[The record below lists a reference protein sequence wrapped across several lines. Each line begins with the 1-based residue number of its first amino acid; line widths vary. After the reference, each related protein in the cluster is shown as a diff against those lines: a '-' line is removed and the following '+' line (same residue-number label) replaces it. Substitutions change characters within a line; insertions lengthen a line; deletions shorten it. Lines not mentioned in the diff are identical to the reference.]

1 MAEIFIPKWQPS
13 QGNGAQFMKNLEKHL
28 RYEVDLEK
36 YEAKKRELECGK
48 ENGEGGQV
56 EGLGQLKGTIP
67 AREYFR
73 WHQDKQGCWGD
84 KQFTNE
90 FFRDNPHLKENH
102 LPRRPSYLE
111 ALTNQASH
119 EENSSKHHVDQPSK
133 YGWRGFFSYC

>member
-1 MAEIFIPKWQPS
+1 MGSDLRSGSLPFPHQFIMAEIFIPKWQPS
-13 QGNGAQFMKNLEKHL
+13 QGNGSQFMKNLDKHL

-90 FFRDNPHLKENH
+90 FFRDNPHLKAKSFTKKTFVQGGFDK
-102 LPRRPSYLE
+102 PSF
-111 ALTNQASH
+111 A
-119 EENSSKHHVDQPSK
+119 
-133 YGWRGFFSYC
+133 